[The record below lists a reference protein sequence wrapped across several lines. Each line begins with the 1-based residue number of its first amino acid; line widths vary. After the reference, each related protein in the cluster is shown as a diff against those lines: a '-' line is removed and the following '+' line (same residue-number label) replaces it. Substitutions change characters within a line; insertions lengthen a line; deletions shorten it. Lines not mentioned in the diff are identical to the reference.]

1 MSQDK
6 RCINATTPVEDK
18 APLSPLERRLIVETQ
33 AGLPLVPR
41 PFAALA
47 EKLGVEEAEVLAR
60 FQNLQD
66 RGAIRRIAAVP
77 NHYRMGYVAN
87 GMSVWVVGAEDM
99 DAAGGALAAL
109 DWVTHCYSRPAR
121 LPDWPY
127 TLFAM
132 VHGKTR
138 EDVLARVKAMAQ
150 ILGDKASAHDVLFS
164 TRILKKTGLRLKG

>member
-1 MSQDK
+1 M
-6 RCINATTPVEDK
+6 NAHVDTN

-60 FQNLQD
+60 FQDLSD

-87 GMSVWVVGAEDM
+87 GMSVWVVVAADM
-99 DAAGGALAAL
+99 DAAGSALAAL

-138 EDVLARVKAMAQ
+138 ADVLARVKAMAE
-150 ILGDKASAHDVLFS
+150 ILGDKAAAHDVLFS